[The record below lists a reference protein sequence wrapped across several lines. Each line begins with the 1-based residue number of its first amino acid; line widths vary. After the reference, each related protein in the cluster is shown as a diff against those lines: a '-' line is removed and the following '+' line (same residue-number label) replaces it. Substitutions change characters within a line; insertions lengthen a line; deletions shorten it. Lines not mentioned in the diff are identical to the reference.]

1 MQTRRGGSRI
11 VFIFPVF
18 GIAIKFPI
26 IHFFEAIRQ
35 FFLRKRWRKWKYI
48 KRYFSRPMESNF
60 GFRGLLFGGLSSNW
74 NEFCFYWKTKTHCS
88 SQPTYRF
95 LVFLTFSDTAKHVNC
110 NILIF
115 GVSLMN

>member
-48 KRYFSRPMESNF
+48 KDTSLDQWNLILDSEGSYLEDYLLIGMNF
-60 GFRGLLFGGLSSNW
+60 VFIGRQKIH
-74 NEFCFYWKTKTHCS
+74 YS

-95 LVFLTFSDTAKHVNC
+95 LVF
-110 NILIF
+110 
-115 GVSLMN
+115 